1 MNEDYPVRE
10 KVFVLKD
17 DESLGPFSIDEIL
30 VLLEKGTFRYDD
42 VCLREGAEETERLR
56 QILDWEESP
65 RDKSSRKTQ
74 ITQSFSEDQTEG
86 EEAPVEESPRI
97 LYHGHRSIVTFPIP
111 FLALFGGIL
120 GSIWLYPVGAAFMSV
135 SVSVSIIALV
145 YLSVMRYEKEY
156 FITQKRVELVT
167 GLFARSSK
175 EVLIADLKAVNITCK
190 GLTGMIGIGQVD
202 FFTTGDLPEVSFPR
216 AWAAKEIKSLVR
228 KLQDAL

>member
-1 MNEDYPVRE
+1 
-10 KVFVLKD
+10 
-17 DESLGPFSIDEIL
+17 
-30 VLLEKGTFRYDD
+30 
-42 VCLREGAEETERLR
+42 
-56 QILDWEESP
+56 
-65 RDKSSRKTQ
+65 
-74 ITQSFSEDQTEG
+74 
-86 EEAPVEESPRI
+86 
-97 LYHGHRSIVTFPIP
+97 
-111 FLALFGGIL
+111 
-120 GSIWLYPVGAAFMSV
+120 MSV